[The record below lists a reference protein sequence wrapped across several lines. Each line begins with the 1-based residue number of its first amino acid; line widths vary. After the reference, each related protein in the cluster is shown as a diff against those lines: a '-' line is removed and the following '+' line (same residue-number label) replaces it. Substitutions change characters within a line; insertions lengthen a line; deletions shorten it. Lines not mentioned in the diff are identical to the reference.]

1 MIENFLGP
9 QVENN
14 PKVWFQQDGATTH
27 TARATMELLRNLFGE
42 RIISKN
48 SDFAWPPRSPDLTAP
63 DYFLWGYL
71 KGLVYV
77 NKPQTIQQLKQ
88 NIYAEIRNLQPETLR
103 SVMENALQRANICQQ
118 ENGNHLNDVIF
129 HT

>member
-1 MIENFLGP
+1 M
-9 QVENN
+9 
-14 PKVWFQQDGATTH
+14 ATYDMATAH
-27 TARATMELLRNLFGE
+27 TARATMELLRNIFGE

-88 NIYAEIRNLQPETLR
+88 NIHAEIRNLEPETLR
-103 SVMENALQRANICQQ
+103 SVMENALERANICQQ
-118 ENGNHLNDVIF
+118 ENGHHLQDVIF